1 VSGWRLYFTG
11 LQPEELAGTFFREGV
26 MVDKRALRQMRTVS
40 KLVMEQS
47 IRNTPVD
54 WKGYTTKEPPGH
66 ELERSTRVEEQF
78 GGSGRIEATVSVG
91 GMVGDVDTDL
101 YAMWIHE
108 GDYHL
113 GPASRAKMMMGPKYK
128 VGPEFLTRAL
138 AEYESEFDVLLDDL
152 MEGLMS

>member
-1 VSGWRLYFTG
+1 MDGWRLYFRG
-11 LQPEELAGTFFREGV
+11 LQPEQLAGTFFREGR
-26 MVDKRALRQMRTVS
+26 MLDKRALRQMRLVS

-54 WKGYTTKEPPGH
+54 WKGYTSKDPPGH
-66 ELERSTRVEEQF
+66 ELERSHRIEEQY
-78 GGSGRIEATVSVG
+78 GAAGRIEATVTVG

-113 GPASRAKMMMGPKYK
+113 GKASIAKSMQGPKYK

-138 AEYESEFDVLLDDL
+138 AEYESEFDGLLDEL
-152 MEGLMS
+152 MEGLMQ

>member
-1 VSGWRLYFTG
+1 MSEWRLYFRG
-11 LQPEELAGTFFREGV
+11 LQPEQLAGTFFREGR

-47 IRNTPVD
+47 QRNTPVD
-54 WKGYTTKEPPGH
+54 WKGYTSKDPPGY
-66 ELERSTRVEEQF
+66 ELERSHRIEEQYNH
-78 GGSGRIEATVSVG
+78 GRIEATVTVG
-91 GMVGDVDTDL
+91 GMVGDVNTDL

-113 GPASRAKMMMGPKYK
+113 GKASIAKTMRGPKYK

-138 AEYESEFDVLLDDL
+138 AEYESEFDSLLDEL
-152 MEGLMS
+152 VEGLMQ